1 MVYNHYVNRKGLPAT
16 YTTRFADTVRPEGGG
31 GHYDPNSGGYDQ
43 LGYGTLTYT
52 IEPVTTSV
60 APVADAYVRSGTYAS
75 TNFGSDPSIVTKAGT
90 GDGYREGYLR
100 FNLASL
106 SGNITDARIRLYV
119 KSKEANS
126 TRSACA
132 VSSDTWSETGITYN
146 TKPAI
151 GTSLVTDS
159 ITALGWVEFNVTGY
173 INSEFAGDKLASFCI
188 KDPVANNNIGADFYS
203 KENGSNTP
211 VLKIISNSTSYPA
224 RMAVVPVPAEPV
236 AVSATSLALDAYP
249 NPANSTVLLR
259 WKGLP
264 AAPSLVKL
272 YNETGVLLIAGQT
285 NEQSYLLSL
294 EGIPRGLYFIE
305 LSNNGQK
312 VVKKITKQ

>member
-1 MVYNHYVNRKGLPAT
+1 LWQAALY
-16 YTTRFADTVRPEGGG
+16 
-31 GHYDPNSGGYDQ
+31 GYDQ

-60 APVADAYVRSGTYAS
+60 APVADAYVRSGTYAN

-106 SGNITDARIRLYV
+106 TGNVTDARIRLYV
-119 KSKEANS
+119 KSKEANN
-126 TRSACA
+126 TRSAYA

-151 GTSLVTDS
+151 GASLVTDS
-159 ITALGWVEFNVTGY
+159 ITAPGWVEFNVTGY
-173 INSEFAGDKLASFCI
+173 VNSELAGDKLASFCI
-188 KDPVANNNIGADFYS
+188 KDPVGNNNIGTDFYS

-224 RMAVVPVPAEPV
+224 RVAVVPVAAEPV
-236 AVSATSLALDAYP
+236 TVSASSLSFDAIPTLPIVPYCFDG
-249 NPANSTVLLR
+249 R
-259 WKGLP
+259 RRRRLP
-264 AAPSLVKL
+264 A
-272 YNETGVLLIAGQT
+272 
-285 NEQSYLLSL
+285 
-294 EGIPRGLYFIE
+294 R
-305 LSNNGQK
+305 
-312 VVKKITKQ
+312 